1 MMEEEEDRKF
11 DSIGEKKE
19 PLCDIIDL
27 TAASTSPSPRP
38 NMPMLPT

>member
-11 DSIGEKKE
+11 DSIGEKE
-19 PLCDIIDL
+19 PLCDIDL